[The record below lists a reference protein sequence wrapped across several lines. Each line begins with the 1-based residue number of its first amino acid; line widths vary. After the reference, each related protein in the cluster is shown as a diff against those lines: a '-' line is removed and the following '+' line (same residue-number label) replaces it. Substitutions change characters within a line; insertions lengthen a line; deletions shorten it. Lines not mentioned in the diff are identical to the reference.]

1 MSTISQIMG
10 INIRPP
16 PPYSLLSLYMK
27 YCWCAKDRINLLKGQ
42 HIGLVI
48 DLWNFCLSNHPWQ
61 IYGFLFLLLQ
71 AYFGQRYLLSCF
83 FFLRRWKCHRR
94 RLGIEII
101 LPWWLQ
107 QKEPKFLKKS
117 QIIVTTSSKWQQL
130 RQSWEDIFKS
140 NKIQQPEDLGY
151 PERYTIQ

>member
-1 MSTISQIMG
+1 MYITDNGHQYQPTSDPLLI
-10 INIRPP
+10 
-16 PPYSLLSLYMK
+16 LSLFIK

-61 IYGFLFLLLQ
+61 IYGFLFFVVTGLFWSTISAEL
-71 AYFGQRYLLSCF
+71 F
-83 FFLRRWKCHRR
+83 FFLRRWKCRRR

>member
-16 PPYSLLSLYMK
+16 SSLFSLLPLYEVLLMCKRPYQSFERPAHWPCDRSMK
-27 YCWCAKDRINLLKGQ
+27 
-42 HIGLVI
+42 
-48 DLWNFCLSNHPWQ
+48 
-61 IYGFLFLLLQ
+61 
-71 AYFGQRYLLSCF
+71 LLSVKPPMTNLWISFFVVTGLFWSTISAELF
-83 FFLRRWKCHRR
+83 FFLRRWKCR

-107 QKEPKFLKKS
+107 QKEPKLLKKS

-130 RQSWEDIFKS
+130 RQSWEVIFKS